1 MHYTR
6 FSANILIFKERIEFS
21 VVRLSEGAD
30 DYEEGSADGD
40 PCWMEGQC
48 HPFSRHVDSVD
59 CNHCPN
65 QNPATWREQDVE
77 LGVNCKKDSATITF
91 NLDNLNDVG
100 WLDRLSVMITYTNKT
115 EEESIILPDFYMY
128 EMAIPDLK
136 SGSKYNFCLKFMADS
151 EGGFEEVVHFC
162 KVN

>member
-40 PCWMEGQC
+40 PCWIEGQC

-115 EEESIILPDFYMY
+115 EEEHIILPNFYMY
-128 EMAIPDLK
+128 EMTIPELK
-136 SGSKYNFCLKFMADS
+136 SGSKYNFCLKFTAGS
-151 EGGFEEVVHFC
+151 RHVGFVEVARL
-162 KVN
+162 